1 LLKGDL
7 YINEVYSAAL
17 LMVYLL
23 DDSNTFLTGL
33 QDCKKDRTLLF
44 KDVLKDIY
52 ESFTKN
58 YHTARDDE
66 ELTNFKL

>member
-58 YHTARDDE
+58 YRTARDIE
-66 ELTNFKL
+66 ELRNFEL